1 MENKKLTQEELNQI
15 IEIQEKYRVTV
26 EELGNIE
33 LQKLALEK
41 RRQTAEQFLS
51 NLQQEDREL
60 SQTIEE
66 KYGKGNI
73 NLSTGEFTSLEGE
86 LVEE

>member
-15 IEIQEKYRVTV
+15 IEIQDKYRVAV

-60 SQTIEE
+60 SQAIEE
-66 KYGKGNI
+66 KYGKGNL

>member
-73 NLSTGEFTSLEGE
+73 NLSTGEFASLEGE
-86 LVEE
+86 LVKE